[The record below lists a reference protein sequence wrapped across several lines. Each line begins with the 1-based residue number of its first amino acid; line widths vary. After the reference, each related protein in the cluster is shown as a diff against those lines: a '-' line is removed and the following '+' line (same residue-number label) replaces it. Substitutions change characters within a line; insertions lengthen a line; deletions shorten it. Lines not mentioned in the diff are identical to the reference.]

1 MAEYS
6 TDERFG
12 AAEEAHGGSL
22 AGWLGAGV
30 SLMLLVGI
38 TIWGY
43 QVVMRDVNGIPVVRA
58 VQDPMR
64 IAPLDPGGTPAEN
77 QGFSVNS
84 VAGDSQSAP
93 LADSVTLAPRPFV
106 LPQEDVSES
115 QLLEIKL
122 TEENS
127 NAVVK
132 LSPGSIE
139 DLVARIASGRE
150 EPVPAGGRLR
160 EAAPLVALDLIP
172 QSLGGVSRSLRPQTR
187 PEWFQTARAPVLAE
201 VVDLDAANLKA
212 DTPMVQLGAF
222 DSVSIAKS
230 EWVRIS
236 KRFVSFF
243 DGKSR
248 VGTAPGHERW

>member
-115 QLLEIKL
+115 QLLEI
-122 TEENS
+122 
-127 NAVVK
+127 
-132 LSPGSIE
+132 
-139 DLVARIASGRE
+139 
-150 EPVPAGGRLR
+150 
-160 EAAPLVALDLIP
+160 
-172 QSLGGVSRSLRPQTR
+172 
-187 PEWFQTARAPVLAE
+187 
-201 VVDLDAANLKA
+201 
-212 DTPMVQLGAF
+212 
-222 DSVSIAKS
+222 
-230 EWVRIS
+230 
-236 KRFVSFF
+236 
-243 DGKSR
+243 
-248 VGTAPGHERW
+248 